1 MDTDDATGR
10 GSRAAAPDAVGPIRV
25 DAEPLHYEP
34 ALDGIRAVAVLAVM
48 AFHFLGAE
56 YFAGGLIGVD
66 VFFVLSGFLITS
78 LLLDEQNRTGAVSL
92 RGFYHRRVLRL
103 FPAMYT
109 LLGLVAVA
117 AIFIGA
123 EYPSVWAE
131 LGAAALYSY
140 QIFLGLFGFATP
152 DSPRVLFHLWSL
164 SVEEW
169 FYFAIPTTVLVCIRR
184 NWIKQLGW
192 LLGAGIV
199 AIGVARWFAYTGFW
213 QDDAGMISGIRLAL
227 LQRPDG
233 LMLGAL
239 LAIVNAHLT
248 AERIDR
254 LRKPIVVVAT
264 VGLVV
269 WAVAL
274 TTSFGLFEKLG
285 LPYFKYLP
293 DGPEQFSRP
302 QMLAQSPVYWFRW
315 GHTLGIF
322 AFGAILFGLV
332 HCRRWWLARAWSWRP
347 FQWMGRMSYTLY
359 VWHALPYVFIIALTG
374 GEEAS
379 PTVQV
384 LRLPVLIA
392 AAFAVS
398 LPVYYFVELR
408 ALRVKLR
415 FSAEKEALDLTTGKM
430 VRVEDGKVS
439 SLPPESDPGG
449 AADRGPDGPPS
460 A

>member
-169 FYFAIPTTVLVCIRR
+169 FYFFWPFL
-184 NWIKQLGW
+184 L
-192 LLGAGIV
+192 LLGLRSR
-199 AIGVARWFAYTGFW
+199 AR
-213 QDDAGMISGIRLAL
+213 
-227 LQRPDG
+227 QR
-233 LMLGAL
+233 
-239 LAIVNAHLT
+239 T
-248 AERIDR
+248 
-254 LRKPIVVVAT
+254 
-264 VGLVV
+264 
-269 WAVAL
+269 
-274 TTSFGLFEKLG
+274 
-285 LPYFKYLP
+285 
-293 DGPEQFSRP
+293 
-302 QMLAQSPVYWFRW
+302 
-315 GHTLGIF
+315 
-322 AFGAILFGLV
+322 
-332 HCRRWWLARAWSWRP
+332 
-347 FQWMGRMSYTLY
+347 
-359 VWHALPYVFIIALTG
+359 
-374 GEEAS
+374 
-379 PTVQV
+379 
-384 LRLPVLIA
+384 LIA
-392 AAFAVS
+392 AASAGAGFWVLVRLSGEAVGVNWTHDD
-398 LPVYYFVELR
+398 PFVGTGVTYVGEVLY
-408 ALRVKLR
+408 R
-415 FSAEKEALDLTTGKM
+415 FSAMRFDQLLVGCLLAVV
-430 VRVEDGKVS
+430 VRRGGAGHARAGGRAPARRPRRRLRPVRQHRVQPGARRHPFRGAVD
-439 SLPPESDPGG
+439 PPEPPGRPGPVAVAPAGGVDRQARLRAVPLARG
-449 AADRGPDGPPS
+449 AQHPHPQARGHGGPAGATGGPGRRQHGRRRAVLAVHRVAVPTPQVGPVRRPAPGPHRTGRAVGDDGLTRIRRFPARPGALS
-460 A
+460 PAV

>member
-169 FYFAIPTTVLVCIRR
+169 FYFFWPFL
-184 NWIKQLGW
+184 L
-192 LLGAGIV
+192 LLGLRSR
-199 AIGVARWFAYTGFW
+199 AR
-213 QDDAGMISGIRLAL
+213 
-227 LQRPDG
+227 QR
-233 LMLGAL
+233 
-239 LAIVNAHLT
+239 T
-248 AERIDR
+248 
-254 LRKPIVVVAT
+254 
-264 VGLVV
+264 
-269 WAVAL
+269 
-274 TTSFGLFEKLG
+274 
-285 LPYFKYLP
+285 
-293 DGPEQFSRP
+293 
-302 QMLAQSPVYWFRW
+302 
-315 GHTLGIF
+315 
-322 AFGAILFGLV
+322 
-332 HCRRWWLARAWSWRP
+332 
-347 FQWMGRMSYTLY
+347 
-359 VWHALPYVFIIALTG
+359 
-374 GEEAS
+374 
-379 PTVQV
+379 
-384 LRLPVLIA
+384 LIA
-392 AAFAVS
+392 AASAGAGFWVLVRLSGEAVGVNWTHDD
-398 LPVYYFVELR
+398 PFVGTGVTYVGEVLY
-408 ALRVKLR
+408 R
-415 FSAEKEALDLTTGKM
+415 FSAMRFDQLLP
-430 VRVEDGKVS
+430 
-439 SLPPESDPGG
+439 SLS
-449 AADRGPDGPPS
+449 
-460 A
+460 

>member
-92 RGFYHRRVLRL
+92 RGFYHRRVLLL

-169 FYFAIPTTVLVCIRR
+169 FYFFWPFL
-184 NWIKQLGW
+184 L
-192 LLGAGIV
+192 LLGLRSR
-199 AIGVARWFAYTGFW
+199 AR
-213 QDDAGMISGIRLAL
+213 
-227 LQRPDG
+227 QR
-233 LMLGAL
+233 
-239 LAIVNAHLT
+239 T
-248 AERIDR
+248 
-254 LRKPIVVVAT
+254 
-264 VGLVV
+264 
-269 WAVAL
+269 
-274 TTSFGLFEKLG
+274 
-285 LPYFKYLP
+285 
-293 DGPEQFSRP
+293 
-302 QMLAQSPVYWFRW
+302 
-315 GHTLGIF
+315 
-322 AFGAILFGLV
+322 
-332 HCRRWWLARAWSWRP
+332 
-347 FQWMGRMSYTLY
+347 
-359 VWHALPYVFIIALTG
+359 
-374 GEEAS
+374 
-379 PTVQV
+379 
-384 LRLPVLIA
+384 LIA
-392 AAFAVS
+392 AASAGAGFWVLVRLSGEAVGVNWTHDD
-398 LPVYYFVELR
+398 PFVGTGVTYVGEVLY
-408 ALRVKLR
+408 R
-415 FSAEKEALDLTTGKM
+415 FSAMRFDQLLVGCLLAVVVRRYALVASGPGAPRRRWLDAAAALGTLVLVAELLLAG
-430 VRVEDGKVS
+430 RVGAFDPFGSIGFNLALAGIPFAVLWIHLNPRVGPARWL
-439 SLPPESDPGG
+439 SLPLAVWIGKRAYGLYLWHEVLNILTPKPAGTAALLVRLVVLVVASMGVAELSWRFIESPFLRRKSARYGDRHQDPTAP
-449 AADRGPDGPPS
+449 AAPS
-460 A
+460 ATTD

>member
-169 FYFAIPTTVLVCIRR
+169 FYFFWPFL
-184 NWIKQLGW
+184 L
-192 LLGAGIV
+192 LLGLRSR
-199 AIGVARWFAYTGFW
+199 AR
-213 QDDAGMISGIRLAL
+213 
-227 LQRPDG
+227 QR
-233 LMLGAL
+233 
-239 LAIVNAHLT
+239 T
-248 AERIDR
+248 
-254 LRKPIVVVAT
+254 
-264 VGLVV
+264 
-269 WAVAL
+269 
-274 TTSFGLFEKLG
+274 
-285 LPYFKYLP
+285 
-293 DGPEQFSRP
+293 
-302 QMLAQSPVYWFRW
+302 
-315 GHTLGIF
+315 
-322 AFGAILFGLV
+322 
-332 HCRRWWLARAWSWRP
+332 
-347 FQWMGRMSYTLY
+347 
-359 VWHALPYVFIIALTG
+359 
-374 GEEAS
+374 
-379 PTVQV
+379 
-384 LRLPVLIA
+384 LIA
-392 AAFAVS
+392 AASAGAGFWVLVRLSGEAVGVNWTHDD
-398 LPVYYFVELR
+398 PFVGTGVTYVGEVLY
-408 ALRVKLR
+408 R
-415 FSAEKEALDLTTGKM
+415 FSAMRFDQLLVGCLLAVVVRRYALVASGPGAPRRRWLDAAAALGTLVLVAELLLAG
-430 VRVEDGKVS
+430 RVGAFDPFGSIGFNLALAGIPFAVLWIHLNPRVGPARWL
-439 SLPPESDPGG
+439 SLPLAVWIGKRAYGLYLWHEVLNILTPKPAGKAALLVRLVVLVVASMGVAELSWRFIESPFLRRKSARYGDRHQDPTAP
-449 AADRGPDGPPS
+449 AAPS
-460 A
+460 ATTD